1 VGSSEWI
8 AIEMPRQP
16 RAAGEGRLPGLD
28 LVRAVAIAWVMLYHA
43 SILWRVPGDTWI
55 VRFGWMGVD
64 LFFVLSGFLIAGQL
78 LRPWARGTAPDYPRF
93 ITRRLLRTIP
103 AYLVVLALYF
113 LVPWLRDGVEIQP
126 LWQFLTFTQNLAL
139 DPTPRKVFSHAWSL
153 CVEEQFYLVFPLV
166 VAGLAVRPSATKVMA
181 TIAAVLLF
189 GICIRGY
196 LWVHDVATFSHGN
209 TELNGSSFMRLIYY
223 PTWSRLDGLLAGVA
237 AALIQTFRPGWWRLL
252 TAKANLLSL
261 CGVTGIALS
270 MVFFGEQIAGFTAT
284 LFGYPLVAGS
294 AALLVVAGSNRHS
307 VMGRYAIPGAQ
318 PLATG
323 AYSLYLSHKMV
334 YHAVQ
339 ELGRHWSAH
348 RQPFELAAGLLLA
361 LLVGSGLYWSVERP
375 FLKLRDRLTKSR
387 SLRAWDPVQPR

>member
-1 VGSSEWI
+1 MRE
-8 AIEMPRQP
+8 
-16 RAAGEGRLPGLD
+16 RLPGLD

-43 SILWRVPGDTWI
+43 SILWHVPGDAWI

-64 LFFVLSGFLIAGQL
+64 LFFVLSGFLIGGQL
-78 LRPWARGTAPDYPRF
+78 LRPLARGTAPGYPRF

-113 LVPWLRDGVEIQP
+113 LVPWLRDGLELQP

-166 VAGLAVRPSATKVMA
+166 VAGLASRPSATKVMA

-196 LWVHDVATFSHGN
+196 LWTHDVATISQGN
-209 TELNGSSFMRLIYY
+209 VVLNGSRFMSLIYY
-223 PTWSRLDGLLAGVA
+223 PTWSRLDGLLAGVV
-237 AALIQTFRPGWWRLL
+237 AALIQTFRPRWWRLL

-270 MVFFGEQIAGFTAT
+270 MAFFGDQIAGFTAT
-284 LFGYPLVAGS
+284 VFGYPLVAGS
-294 AALLVVAGSNRHS
+294 AALLVVAGSDRHS
-307 VMGRYAIPGAQ
+307 LMGRHAIPGAQ
-318 PLATG
+318 ALATG
-323 AYSLYLSHKMV
+323 AYSVYLTHKMV

-339 ELGRHWSAH
+339 ELGRHWSADLP
-348 RQPFELAAGLLLA
+348 PFELTAGLLLA
-361 LLVGSGLYWSVERP
+361 LLVGSALYWSVERP
-375 FLKLRDRLTKSR
+375 FLKLRDRFTVDR
-387 SLRAWDPVQPR
+387 PIRTWDPAQPH